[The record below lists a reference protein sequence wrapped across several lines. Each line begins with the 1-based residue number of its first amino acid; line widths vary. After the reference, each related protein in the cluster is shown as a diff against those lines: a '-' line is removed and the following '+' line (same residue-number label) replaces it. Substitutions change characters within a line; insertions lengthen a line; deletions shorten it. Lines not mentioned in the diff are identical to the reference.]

1 MSWPIKEAP
10 IALVND
16 VVHASEAT
24 AEPVTGG
31 MHQLELEP
39 SLFRVFEF
47 VSHYSELAGRDV
59 MPQIGA
65 LRGEFENAR
74 NEL

>member
-1 MSWPIKEAP
+1 
-10 IALVND
+10 
-16 VVHASEAT
+16 
-24 AEPVTGG
+24 VTGG